1 MENRNRTVNTIER
14 EGEKRMLTI
23 LLETVVYL
31 GVGLIMMM
39 LGYWIIDLVIPVDFP
54 QEIREGNKAVGW
66 VSAGIYAGL
75 GFVIRSAVI
84 SNEISE
90 AVSLAEGS
98 IETVVF
104 AVIGIVAFVIA
115 YFLVDLV
122 NRKFNFN
129 VALKEK
135 NEAAG
140 IMVFG
145 IFLGIAFIVSGVI
158 Q

>member
-1 MENRNRTVNTIER
+1 
-14 EGEKRMLTI
+14 MLTI
-23 LLETVVYL
+23 ILETVVYL
-31 GVGLIMMM
+31 CIGLVMMM
-39 LGYWIIDLVIPVDFP
+39 LGHWIIDLMIPVDFP
-54 QEIREGNKAVGW
+54 QEISEGNKAVGW

-75 GFVIRSAVI
+75 GFVIRSAII
-84 SNEISE
+84 SNTISE
-90 AVSLAEGS
+90 EMSLLAGS
-98 IETVVF
+98 IDTVVY
-104 AVIGIVAFVIA
+104 AIVGIITFIIA
-115 YFLVDLV
+115 YFVVDIV

-145 IFLGIAFIVSGVI
+145 IFMGIAFIVSGVI

>member
-1 MENRNRTVNTIER
+1 
-14 EGEKRMLTI
+14 MLTI
-23 LLETVVYL
+23 ILETVVYL
-31 GVGLIMMM
+31 CIGLVMMM
-39 LGYWIIDLVIPVDFP
+39 LGHWIIDLMIPVDFP

-84 SNEISE
+84 SNVISE
-90 AVSLAEGS
+90 EMSLLAGS
-98 IETVVF
+98 IDTVVY
-104 AVIGIVAFVIA
+104 AIVGIITFIIA
-115 YFLVDLV
+115 YFAVDIV

-145 IFLGIAFIVSGVI
+145 IFMGIAFIVSGVI

>member
-1 MENRNRTVNTIER
+1 M
-14 EGEKRMLTI
+14 
-23 LLETVVYL
+23 
-31 GVGLIMMM
+31 
-39 LGYWIIDLVIPVDFP
+39 IIDLIIPVDYP
-54 QEIREGNKAVGW
+54 QEISEGNKAVGW

-75 GFVIRSAVI
+75 GFVIRSAII
-84 SNEISE
+84 SNTISE
-90 AVSLAEGS
+90 EMSLLAGS
-98 IETVVF
+98 IDTVVY
-104 AVIGIVAFVIA
+104 AIVGIITFIIA
-115 YFLVDLV
+115 YFVVDIV

-145 IFLGIAFIVSGVI
+145 IFMGIAFIVSGVI

>member
-1 MENRNRTVNTIER
+1 
-14 EGEKRMLTI
+14 MLTI
-23 LLETVVYL
+23 ILETVVYL
-31 GVGLIMMM
+31 CIGLVMMM
-39 LGYWIIDLVIPVDFP
+39 FGHWIIDLMIPVDFP

-84 SNEISE
+84 SNVISE
-90 AVSLAEGS
+90 EMSLLAGS
-98 IETVVF
+98 IDTVVY
-104 AVIGIVAFVIA
+104 AIVGIITFIIA
-115 YFLVDLV
+115 YFAVDIV

-129 VALKEK
+129 IALKEK

-145 IFLGIAFIVSGVI
+145 IFMGIAFIVSGVI

>member
-1 MENRNRTVNTIER
+1 
-14 EGEKRMLTI
+14 MLTI
-23 LLETVVYL
+23 AIETVVYL
-31 GVGLIMMM
+31 GIGLVMMM
-39 LGYWIIDLVIPVDFP
+39 LGYFIIDLFIPVDFP
-54 QEIREGNKAVGW
+54 QEINDGNKAVGW

-75 GFVIRSAVI
+75 GFVIRSAII
-84 SNEISE
+84 SNTISE
-90 AVSLAEGS
+90 ATELLQGV
-98 IETVVF
+98 IDTTVF
-104 AVIGIVAFVIA
+104 GAIGVVALVLG
-115 YFLVDLV
+115 YFIVDLL

-145 IFLGIAFIVSGVI
+145 IFLGVAFIVSGVI

>member
-1 MENRNRTVNTIER
+1 
-14 EGEKRMLTI
+14 MLTI
-23 LLETVVYL
+23 ILETVVYL
-31 GVGLIMMM
+31 CIGLVMMM
-39 LGYWIIDLVIPVDFP
+39 FGHWIIDLMIPVDFP

-75 GFVIRSAVI
+75 GFVIRSAII
-84 SNEISE
+84 STAISE
-90 AVSLAEGS
+90 EMSLLAGS
-98 IETVVF
+98 IDTVVY
-104 AVIGIVAFVIA
+104 AIVGIITFIIA
-115 YFLVDLV
+115 YFAVDIV

-129 VALKEK
+129 IALKEK

-145 IFLGIAFIVSGVI
+145 IFMGIAFIVSGVI

>member
-1 MENRNRTVNTIER
+1 
-14 EGEKRMLTI
+14 MLTI
-23 LLETVVYL
+23 ILETVVYL
-31 GVGLIMMM
+31 CIGLVMMM
-39 LGYWIIDLVIPVDFP
+39 LGHWIIDLMIPVDFP

-75 GFVIRSAVI
+75 GFVIRSAII
-84 SNEISE
+84 SNNISE
-90 AVSLAEGS
+90 EMSLLAGS
-98 IETVVF
+98 IDTVVY
-104 AVIGIVAFVIA
+104 AIVGIITFVIA
-115 YFLVDLV
+115 YFAVDIV

-129 VALKEK
+129 IALKEK

-145 IFLGIAFIVSGVI
+145 IFMGIAFIVSGVI

>member
-1 MENRNRTVNTIER
+1 MVTVAIET
-14 EGEKRMLTI
+14 L
-23 LLETVVYL
+23 VYL
-31 GVGLIMMM
+31 VIGLIMMM
-39 LGYWIIDLVIPVDFP
+39 VGYFLIDLVIPVDFP

-75 GFVIRSAVI
+75 GFVIRSAII
-84 SNEISE
+84 STEINE
-90 AVSLAEGS
+90 AAALLQGS
-98 IETVVF
+98 IETVVYS
-104 AVIGIVAFVIA
+104 AIGILAFVIA
-115 YFLVDLV
+115 YFVVDIV
-122 NRKFNFN
+122 NKKFNFN

-145 IFLGIAFIVSGVI
+145 IFVGIAFIISGVI

>member
-1 MENRNRTVNTIER
+1 MVTVAIET
-14 EGEKRMLTI
+14 L
-23 LLETVVYL
+23 VYL
-31 GVGLIMMM
+31 VIGLIMMM
-39 LGYWIIDLVIPVDFP
+39 VGYFLIDLAIPVDFP

-75 GFVIRSAVI
+75 GFVIRSAI
-84 SNEISE
+84 LSTEISE
-90 AVSLAEGS
+90 AATLLQGT
-98 IETVVF
+98 IDTVVF
-104 AVIGIVAFVIA
+104 SAIGIVAFVIA
-115 YFLVDLV
+115 YFVVDIV
-122 NRKFNFN
+122 NKKFNFY

-145 IFLGIAFIVSGVI
+145 IFVGIAFIVSGVI

>member
-1 MENRNRTVNTIER
+1 
-14 EGEKRMLTI
+14 MLTI
-23 LLETVVYL
+23 ILETVVYL
-31 GVGLIMMM
+31 CIGLVMMM
-39 LGYWIIDLVIPVDFP
+39 LGHWIIDLMIPVDFP

-75 GFVIRSAVI
+75 GFVIRSAII
-84 SNEISE
+84 SNAISE
-90 AVSLAEGS
+90 EMSLLAGS
-98 IETVVF
+98 IDTVVY
-104 AVIGIVAFVIA
+104 AIVGIITFIIA
-115 YFLVDLV
+115 YFAVDLV

-129 VALKEK
+129 IALKEK

-145 IFLGIAFIVSGVI
+145 IFMGIAFIVSGVI

>member
-1 MENRNRTVNTIER
+1 
-14 EGEKRMLTI
+14 MLTI
-23 LLETVVYL
+23 ILETVVYL
-31 GVGLIMMM
+31 CIGLVMMM
-39 LGYWIIDLVIPVDFP
+39 LGHWIIDLMIPVDFP

-75 GFVIRSAVI
+75 GFVIRSAII
-84 SNEISE
+84 SNTTSE
-90 AVSLAEGS
+90 EMSLLAGS
-98 IETVVF
+98 IDTVVY
-104 AVIGIVAFVIA
+104 AIVGIITFIIA
-115 YFLVDLV
+115 YFAVDIV

-129 VALKEK
+129 IALKEK

-145 IFLGIAFIVSGVI
+145 IFMGIAFIVSGVI

>member
-1 MENRNRTVNTIER
+1 
-14 EGEKRMLTI
+14 MLTVI
-23 LLETVVYL
+23 LEIVVYL
-31 GVGLIMMM
+31 CIGLIMMM
-39 LGYWIIDLVIPVDFP
+39 LGHWIIDLFIPVDFP
-54 QEIREGNKAVGW
+54 QEIREGNKSVGW

-75 GFVIRSAVI
+75 GFVIRSAII
-84 SNEISE
+84 SFSAGE
-90 AVSLAEGS
+90 ATELLQGT
-98 IETVVF
+98 IDTVVY
-104 AVIGIVAFVIA
+104 AVIGIIAFVIA
-115 YFLVDLV
+115 YFIVDLV

-145 IFLGIAFIVSGVI
+145 IFMGIAFIVSGVI

>member
-1 MENRNRTVNTIER
+1 
-14 EGEKRMLTI
+14 MLTVVI
-23 LLETVVYL
+23 ETLVYL
-31 GVGLIMMM
+31 CIGLIMMM
-39 LGYWIIDLVIPVDFP
+39 LGYFIIDLIIPVDFP

-75 GFVIRSAVI
+75 GFVIRSAIITTQIGEATELLQGVI
-84 SNEISE
+84 DT
-90 AVSLAEGS
+90 A
-98 IETVVF
+98 VF
-104 AVIGIVAFVIA
+104 AVIGIVAFILA
-115 YFLVDLV
+115 YFIIDIL
-122 NRKFNFN
+122 NKKFNFN

>member
-1 MENRNRTVNTIER
+1 
-14 EGEKRMLTI
+14 MLTI
-23 LLETVVYL
+23 ILETVVYL
-31 GVGLIMMM
+31 CIGLIMMM
-39 LGYWIIDLVIPVDFP
+39 LGYWVIDLFIPVDFP
-54 QEIREGNKAVGW
+54 QEIREGNKSVGW

-75 GFVIRSAVI
+75 GFVIRSAII
-84 SNEISE
+84 SISTGGTQE
-90 AVSLAEGS
+90 LLQGA
-98 IETVVF
+98 IDTVVF
-104 AVIGIVAFVIA
+104 SVIGILAFVIA

-129 VALKEK
+129 EALKEK

-145 IFLGIAFIVSGVI
+145 IFVGIAFIVSGVI

>member
-1 MENRNRTVNTIER
+1 MPILWRN
-14 EGEKRMLTI
+14 L
-23 LLETVVYL
+23 
-31 GVGLIMMM
+31 
-39 LGYWIIDLVIPVDFP
+39 IIDLIIPVDFP
-54 QEIREGNKAVGW
+54 QEISEGNKAVGW

-75 GFVIRSAVI
+75 GFVIRSAII
-84 SNEISE
+84 SNTISE
-90 AVSLAEGS
+90 EMSLLAGS
-98 IETVVF
+98 IDTVVY
-104 AVIGIVAFVIA
+104 AIVGIITFIIA
-115 YFLVDLV
+115 YFVVDIV

-145 IFLGIAFIVSGVI
+145 IFMGIAFIVSGVI

>member
-1 MENRNRTVNTIER
+1 
-14 EGEKRMLTI
+14 MLTI
-23 LLETVVYL
+23 ILETVVYL
-31 GVGLIMMM
+31 CIGLIMMM
-39 LGYWIIDLVIPVDFP
+39 LGHWIIDLMIPVDFP

-75 GFVIRSAVI
+75 GFVIRSAII
-84 SNEISE
+84 SNNISE
-90 AVSLAEGS
+90 EMSLLAGS
-98 IETVVF
+98 IDTVVY
-104 AVIGIVAFVIA
+104 AIVGIITFIIA
-115 YFLVDLV
+115 YFAVDLV

-129 VALKEK
+129 IALKEK

-145 IFLGIAFIVSGVI
+145 IFMGIAFIVSGVI

>member
-1 MENRNRTVNTIER
+1 MFTIA
-14 EGEKRMLTI
+14 I
-23 LLETVVYL
+23 ETVVYL
-31 GVGLIMMM
+31 GIGLVMM
-39 LGYWIIDLVIPVDFP
+39 LLGYFIIDLFIPVDFP
-54 QEIREGNKAVGW
+54 QEINDGNKAVGW

-75 GFVIRSAVI
+75 GFVIRSAII
-84 SNEISE
+84 SNTISE
-90 AVSLAEGS
+90 ATKLLQGV
-98 IETVVF
+98 IDT
-104 AVIGIVAFVIA
+104 AVYGAIGVIA
-115 YFLVDLV
+115 LVLAYFIIDII

-140 IMVFG
+140 IMIFG

>member
-1 MENRNRTVNTIER
+1 
-14 EGEKRMLTI
+14 MLTI
-23 LLETVVYL
+23 ILETVVYL
-31 GVGLIMMM
+31 CIGLVMMM
-39 LGYWIIDLVIPVDFP
+39 LGHWIIDLMIPVDFP

-66 VSAGIYAGL
+66 VSADIYAGL

-84 SNEISE
+84 SNAISE
-90 AVSLAEGS
+90 EMSLLAGS
-98 IETVVF
+98 IDTVVY
-104 AVIGIVAFVIA
+104 AIVGIITFIIA
-115 YFLVDLV
+115 YFAVDIV

-129 VALKEK
+129 IALKEK

-145 IFLGIAFIVSGVI
+145 IFMGIAFIVSGVI

>member
-1 MENRNRTVNTIER
+1 
-14 EGEKRMLTI
+14 MLTI
-23 LLETVVYL
+23 ILETLVYL
-31 GVGLIMMM
+31 CIGLIMMM
-39 LGYWIIDLVIPVDFP
+39 LGHLIIDLIIPFDFP
-54 QEIREGNKAVGW
+54 QEISEGNKAVGW

-75 GFVIRSAVI
+75 GFVIRSAII
-84 SNEISE
+84 SNTISE
-90 AVSLAEGS
+90 EMCLLAGS
-98 IETVVF
+98 IDTVVY
-104 AVIGIVAFVIA
+104 AIVGIITFIIA
-115 YFLVDLV
+115 YFVVDIV

-145 IFLGIAFIVSGVI
+145 IFMGIAFIVSGVI